1 MNSNLSIRQTEK
13 EKAAAD
19 AGKAIGVQHA
29 ANMRAK
35 RHRPEIL
42 EAIIA
47 VRGHNNP
54 DNHPYTVAA
63 RILSGVNAWLEE
75 RGYKPVLK
83 KALAGRIAHT

>member
-63 RILSGVNAWLEE
+63 RILPGVNAWLEE